1 MTRKTVLIVDDE
13 PDILRLLEY
22 NLQKEGFRIVSAT
35 TGAEA
40 LKRVRKGDIDL
51 VVLDLM
57 LPEVD
62 GYEVIR
68 RMKAREETNN
78 IPVIMLTAKS
88 EEVDRVLGLE
98 LGADDY
104 VTKPFSVRELM
115 ARIKAVLRRTENAGR
130 SDRKVI
136 SIKDLLIDLD
146 SYQVTRGGK
155 KIELGPREFKLL
167 WVLASRPG
175 KVFSRQRLLDEVWG
189 DEIYVEPRTVDV
201 HIRRLREKLE
211 YDPSHPVY
219 ILTKRGV
226 GYFFGVEV

>member
-1 MTRKTVLIVDDE
+1 MKKILIVDDE

-22 NLQKEGFRIVSAT
+22 NLKKEGFKIESAT
-35 TGAEA
+35 TGTDA
-40 LKRVRKGDIDL
+40 LRKVRKGDIDL

-57 LPEVD
+57 LPEMD

-68 RMKAREETNN
+68 RMRREEQLSD

-104 VTKPFSVRELM
+104 VTKPFSLRELI
-115 ARIKAVLRRTENAGR
+115 ARVKAVLRRTENSGQR
-130 SDRKVI
+130 DRGVI
-136 SIKDLLIDLD
+136 RVKGLVIDRD
-146 SYQVTRGGK
+146 SYLVTRGGET
-155 KIELGPREFKLL
+155 IELGPREFQLL

-189 DEIYVEPRTVDV
+189 DEVYVEPRTVDV
-201 HIRRLREKLE
+201 HIRRLREKIE
-211 YDPSHPVY
+211 IDPSHPVY

-226 GYFFGVEV
+226 GYFFGGEV

>member
-1 MTRKTVLIVDDE
+1 MKQKKILIVDDE

-22 NLQKEGFRIVSAT
+22 NLKKEGFKIDSAT
-35 TGAEA
+35 TGTEA
-40 LKRVRKGDIDL
+40 LGKVRKGDIDL

-57 LPEVD
+57 LPEMD

-68 RMKAREETNN
+68 RMRREEQLSE

-104 VTKPFSVRELM
+104 VTKPFSLRELI
-115 ARIKAVLRRTENAGR
+115 ARIKAVLRRTENSGQR
-130 SDRKVI
+130 DGGVI
-136 SIKDLLIDLD
+136 SVKDLVIDRD
-146 SYQVTRGGK
+146 SYLVTRGGE
-155 KIELGPREFKLL
+155 KIELGPREFQLL

-189 DEIYVEPRTVDV
+189 DEVYVEPRTVDV
-201 HIRRLREKLE
+201 HIRRLREKIE
-211 YDPSHPVY
+211 TDPSHPVY

-226 GYFFGVEV
+226 GYFFGGEV